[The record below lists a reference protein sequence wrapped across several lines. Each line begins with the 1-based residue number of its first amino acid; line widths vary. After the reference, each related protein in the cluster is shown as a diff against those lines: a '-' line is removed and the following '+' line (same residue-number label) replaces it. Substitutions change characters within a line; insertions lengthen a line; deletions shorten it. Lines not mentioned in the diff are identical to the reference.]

1 MAARKKTTKTK
12 TTRKT
17 SRKTTKK
24 APAKSRARKTTA
36 KKPEVV
42 SMEKESMSADNS
54 SKKLYWVIGIVVFLV
69 LLYFLRGWLLVGTVN
84 GQPIYRISVINRL
97 EQLGGDRVVD
107 EITRRYV
114 VADELAARGLEV
126 TDEEIESEIDEARQ
140 LFEAQGIS
148 FEDALAQDNLTL
160 EDVREIS
167 RYQRGLRLLAEQE
180 VEEVTDEDVTAYYEE
195 NKDALFEDQEL
206 EDVKDQ
212 LKASLEEQA
221 LQQKEQEIITEL
233 LANANIVTFKEY

>member
-167 RYQRGLRLLAEQE
+167 RYQRGLRLLAAQE

>member
-221 LQQKEQEIITEL
+221 LQQKEQEIIADL